1 MEWEQQ
7 TRGDPLPRG
16 VTQVCAAWV
25 EIICNPSYSGEYRI
39 NFISSLILP
48 ILLRNWSY
56 ITEAV
61 PMCWSQK
68 GDLWLWLVSS
78 EPRANSPASYSIR
91 AIYYSCV
98 LQYWRISASW
108 LLPSAHL
115 VQLHVLFQASH
126 CSRVLQYSRA
136 LVLKRII
143 HKKSEPKSVVRQFP
157 RVLQYSRA
165 LLLMRLTVLAH
176 MQGYLM
182 AAAMC
187 SQGFILVSA
196 CYMVASSYHASY
208 SIRACHLTH
217 VGLSISLQE
226 IWTLEHSPC
235 FTSPAEVKDR
245 VSCRQCL
252 TWIYFIVMCETYRV
266 NICPLVIQVQGL
278 LQTSH
283 QV

>member
-98 LQYWRISASW
+98 LQYWRI
-108 LLPSAHL
+108 
-115 VQLHVLFQASH
+115 
-126 CSRVLQYSRA
+126 CR
-136 LVLKRII
+136 
-143 HKKSEPKSVVRQFP
+143 
-157 RVLQYSRA
+157 
-165 LLLMRLTVLAH
+165 
-176 MQGYLM
+176 GYLM

-217 VGLSISLQE
+217 VGLSISL
-226 IWTLEHSPC
+226 
-235 FTSPAEVKDR
+235 K
-245 VSCRQCL
+245 
-252 TWIYFIVMCETYRV
+252 
-266 NICPLVIQVQGL
+266 
-278 LQTSH
+278 
-283 QV
+283 

>member
-1 MEWEQQ
+1 MRPAPICKPCHQSPDQVRPEGGVGAAE
-7 TRGDPLPRG
+7 TGDPLPRG

-136 LVLKRII
+136 LVLKRIMGPSSTRNLNPSPWFANSHASYNI
-143 HKKSEPKSVVRQFP
+143 RALYCSC
-157 RVLQYSRA
+157 VLQYWRICKGTSW
-165 LLLMRLTVLAH
+165 LLPCAVKGSSWYPLVIWWRPRIMRLTVFALA
-176 MQGYLM
+176 
-182 AAAMC
+182 
-187 SQGFILVSA
+187 
-196 CYMVASSYHASY
+196 
-208 SIRACHLTH
+208 
-217 VGLSISLQE
+217 
-226 IWTLEHSPC
+226 
-235 FTSPAEVKDR
+235 TSP
-245 VSCRQCL
+245 
-252 TWIYFIVMCETYRV
+252 M
-266 NICPLVIQVQGL
+266 LV
-278 LQTSH
+278 
-283 QV
+283 

>member
-7 TRGDPLPRG
+7 RRGDPLPRG

-126 CSRVLQYSRA
+126 CSRVLQYSRV
-136 LVLKRII
+136 LVLKRIMGPSSTRNLNPSPWFANSHASYNI
-143 HKKSEPKSVVRQFP
+143 RALYCSC
-157 RVLQYSRA
+157 VLQYWRICKGTSW
-165 LLLMRLTVLAH
+165 LLPCAVKGSSWYPLVIWWRPRIMRLTVFALA
-176 MQGYLM
+176 
-182 AAAMC
+182 
-187 SQGFILVSA
+187 
-196 CYMVASSYHASY
+196 
-208 SIRACHLTH
+208 
-217 VGLSISLQE
+217 
-226 IWTLEHSPC
+226 
-235 FTSPAEVKDR
+235 TSPM
-245 VSCRQCL
+245 L
-252 TWIYFIVMCETYRV
+252 I
-266 NICPLVIQVQGL
+266 
-278 LQTSH
+278 
-283 QV
+283 

>member
-98 LQYWRISASW
+98 LQYWRICKGTSW
-108 LLPSAHL
+108 LLPCAVKGSSWYPL
-115 VQLHVLFQASH
+115 VIWW
-126 CSRVLQYSRA
+126 RP
-136 LVLKRII
+136 RI
-143 HKKSEPKSVVRQFP
+143 
-157 RVLQYSRA
+157 
-165 LLLMRLTVLAH
+165 MRLTVFALA
-176 MQGYLM
+176 
-182 AAAMC
+182 
-187 SQGFILVSA
+187 
-196 CYMVASSYHASY
+196 
-208 SIRACHLTH
+208 
-217 VGLSISLQE
+217 
-226 IWTLEHSPC
+226 
-235 FTSPAEVKDR
+235 TSP
-245 VSCRQCL
+245 
-252 TWIYFIVMCETYRV
+252 M
-266 NICPLVIQVQGL
+266 LV
-278 LQTSH
+278 
-283 QV
+283 

>member
-1 MEWEQQ
+1 MRLTVLAHIRIMAVAKCSSSTTPCTFPSIPLL
-7 TRGDPLPRG
+7 TRLTVFARFS
-16 VTQVCAAWV
+16 V
-25 EIICNPSYSGEYRI
+25 E
-39 NFISSLILP
+39 
-48 ILLRNWSY
+48 
-56 ITEAV
+56 A
-61 PMCWSQK
+61 
-68 GDLWLWLVSS
+68 
-78 EPRANSPASYSIR
+78 
-91 AIYYSCV
+91 YYG
-98 LQYWRISASW
+98 A
-108 LLPSAHL
+108 
-115 VQLHVLFQASH
+115 LF
-126 CSRVLQYSRA
+126 
-136 LVLKRII
+136 

-165 LLLMRLTVLAH
+165 LVLMRLTVLAH

-245 VSCRQCL
+245 VSCRQRL
-252 TWIYFIVMCETYRV
+252 TLDLFHRNVRD
-266 NICPLVIQVQGL
+266 IQSEYLSSRNPGPRAPPDLASGVVGVGPPWAHQLSSAVL
-278 LQTSH
+278 LLR
-283 QV
+283 